1 MSTQTHTES
10 DSDKSALQHA
20 QDLHR
25 SSLKVFL
32 VFFVIALGA
41 FWAAISEWGFVWRWI
56 GMFAILVGFVSGIAG
71 FISGVRVFQ
80 LSKEKS

>member
-1 MSTQTHTES
+1 MLTQIRKES
-10 DSDKSALQHA
+10 DSEKSALQHA

-32 VFFVIALGA
+32 VFFAIALGA
-41 FWAAISEWGFVWRWI
+41 FWAAISELGFVWRWI
-56 GMFAILVGFVSGIAG
+56 GMFAILVGFASGIAG
-71 FISGVRVFQ
+71 FISGIRVFQ